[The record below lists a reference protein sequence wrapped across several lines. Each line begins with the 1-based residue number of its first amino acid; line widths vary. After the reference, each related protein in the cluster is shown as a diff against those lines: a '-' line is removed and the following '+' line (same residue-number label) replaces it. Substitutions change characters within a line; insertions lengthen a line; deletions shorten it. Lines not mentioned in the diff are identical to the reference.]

1 MYYKNTQ
8 VQRESERQDLTL
20 IWQYWNDNRK
30 KLLGRAFHLT
40 GGDMDAAEE
49 LLSATIIKVAS
60 HFEMRPMNMREP
72 VAFFMYALK
81 NEFISQYRK
90 KRYELQFRDGEK
102 DVYDEHVAGQ
112 GAEAA
117 PQENSLAH
125 KEELEQI
132 NAALQ
137 GLPEIYQDIFKL
149 KFVEDRTY
157 CEISEE
163 LDISQALARK
173 RVQFLREKLRS
184 ARIAKRRFR
193 K

>member
-20 IWQYWNDNRK
+20 IWQYWSDNRK

-40 GGDMDAAEE
+40 GGDIDAAEE

-112 GAEAA
+112 GAEVA

-132 NAALQ
+132 SSALQ

-157 CEISEE
+157 GEISEE

-184 ARIAKRRFR
+184 ARSGKRHFR